1 MNLRCLV
8 IIPTYN
14 ERENIEG
21 LIRALL
27 ALPLSLDVLVVDD
40 HSPDGTGE
48 LVAAMAAGDPR
59 IHILRRPAKLGL
71 GTAYVAGFRF
81 GLAHGY
87 GRILTMDADFSHDPA
102 YVPALI
108 ERSQEADLVIGSRYV
123 PGGEV
128 VDSPWY
134 RRLLSRGANRFAR
147 TLLGLTP
154 RDVTAGFRCY
164 RPAVLEA
171 IAPETIRAEGYA
183 FLIEITYRVQ
193 RAGFRI
199 AEVPIRFRDRRYGRS
214 KVSRQEIARA
224 LWTVL
229 RLAQDRKRVRRKP

>member
-1 MNLRCLV
+1 MRVLV

-14 ERENIEG
+14 ERENIEA

-27 ALPLSLDVLVVDD
+27 DLPLPLEVMVVDD

-48 LVAAMAAGDPR
+48 LVEGMAAEDPR
-59 IHILRRPAKLGL
+59 IHVIHRPAKLGL

-81 GLAHGY
+81 GLARGY
-87 GRILTMDADFSHDPA
+87 ERILTMDADFSHDPA
-102 YVPALI
+102 YVPALVA
-108 ERSQEADLVIGSRYV
+108 RSQEADLVIGSRYTV
-123 PGGEV
+123 GGEV

-134 RRLLSRGANRFAR
+134 RRLLSRGANTFAR
-147 TLLGLTP
+147 AMLGLTP

-164 RPAVLEA
+164 RPEVLHRVR
-171 IAPETIRAEGYA
+171 PETIRAEGYA

-214 KVSRQEIARA
+214 KISRREIWRA
-224 LWTVL
+224 LQTVL
-229 RLAQDRKRVRRKP
+229 RLSMDRSA

>member
-1 MNLRCLV
+1 MGYLV

-14 ERENIEG
+14 ERENIEA

-27 ALPLSLDVLVVDD
+27 SLPLPLEVVVVDD

-48 LVAAMAAGDPR
+48 LVAAMAATDRR
-59 IHILRRPAKLGL
+59 IHGIHRPAKLGL

-81 GLAHGY
+81 GLARGY
-87 GRILTMDADFSHDPA
+87 ERIITMDADFSHDPA

-147 TLLGLTP
+147 TLLGLIP

-164 RPAVLEA
+164 RPQVLEA

-183 FLIEITYRVQ
+183 FLIEMTYRAQ
-193 RAGFRI
+193 QAGFRI
-199 AEVPIRFRDRRYGRS
+199 AEVPIRFKDRRYGRS
-214 KVSRQEIARA
+214 KVSRREIARA

-229 RLAQDRKRVRRKP
+229 RLSLDRVRAGWRG

>member
-1 MNLRCLV
+1 MRHLV

-14 ERENIEG
+14 ERENIEA
-21 LIRALL
+21 LIQALL
-27 ALPLSLDVLVVDD
+27 DLPLPLEVVVVDD

-48 LVAAMAAGDPR
+48 LVRAMAARDPR
-59 IHILRRPAKLGL
+59 IHGIHRPAKLGL

-81 GLAHGY
+81 GLARGY
-87 GRILTMDADFSHDPA
+87 ARILTMDADFSHDPA
-102 YVPALI
+102 HVPALI
-108 ERSQEADLVIGSRYV
+108 ERSKEADLVIGSRYI

-134 RRLLSRGANRFAR
+134 RRLLSRGANTFAR

-164 RPAVLEA
+164 RPQVLEA

-199 AEVPIRFRDRRYGRS
+199 AEVPIRFKDRRYGRS
-214 KVSRQEIARA
+214 KVSRREIGRA

-229 RLAQDRKRVRRKP
+229 RLSADRLRAL